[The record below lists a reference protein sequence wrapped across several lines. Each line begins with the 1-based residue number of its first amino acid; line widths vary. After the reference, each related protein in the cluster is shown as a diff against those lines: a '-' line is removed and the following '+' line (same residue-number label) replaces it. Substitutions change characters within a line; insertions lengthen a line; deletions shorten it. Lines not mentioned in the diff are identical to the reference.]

1 MSLSSGRGRHRPA
14 PAARH
19 RGVRSEGRRI
29 RLSNSEIWVEGL
41 PRRVW
46 QDLYHHCMTISWPLL
61 IGAVAACFVGFNL
74 IFAALYGMVPG
85 SIANIN
91 PPGYAGSFFFS
102 VETLATVGYGDMH
115 PQTLYGHVLASIQI
129 FVGTLYLA
137 LLTGI
142 VFARFSRPIARFM
155 FADSAV
161 VRPIDGRPTLMF
173 RSANARHNVIVEA
186 SARLRMIHDSVTSE
200 GYRLRRIT
208 DLKLVREEHPLFI
221 LGWNLMH
228 VIDES
233 SPLADA
239 TADSLSSM
247 DATFSL
253 TMSGTDETTGQVLIG
268 RAEYPSHAI
277 QWNHSFRDVLEP
289 DADGAMT
296 YDYSRFHEV
305 IPLEAHHKPVRH
317 PEARA

>member
-1 MSLSSGRGRHRPA
+1 
-14 PAARH
+14 
-19 RGVRSEGRRI
+19 
-29 RLSNSEIWVEGL
+29 
-41 PRRVW
+41 
-46 QDLYHHCMTISWPLL
+46 
-61 IGAVAACFVGFNL
+61 
-74 IFAALYGMVPG
+74 
-85 SIANIN
+85 
-91 PPGYAGSFFFS
+91 
-102 VETLATVGYGDMH
+102 
-115 PQTLYGHVLASIQI
+115 
-129 FVGTLYLA
+129 
-137 LLTGI
+137 
-142 VFARFSRPIARFM
+142 
-155 FADSAV
+155 
-161 VRPIDGRPTLMF
+161 
-173 RSANARHNVIVEA
+173 
-186 SARLRMIHDSVTSE
+186 
-200 GYRLRRIT
+200 
-208 DLKLVREEHPLFI
+208 
-221 LGWNLMH
+221 MH